1 MTDLRYIVETTAMLA
16 VIIGLLWAWSWYLN
30 RQLPKLIKWFRDAW
44 DKAGHDP
51 DNTNDPA

>member
-30 RQLPKLIKWFRDAW
+30 RQLPKLIKWFRNEW
-44 DKAGHDP
+44 DKAGRDHDNP
-51 DNTNDPA
+51 NDPT